1 MAISSTLTN
10 WAKVHGVWMGR
21 NSEQLSQNEPLLRTK
36 IFVPA
41 ARKDVIQ
48 RPRLIEALQSNLL
61 QQDSFTR
68 KLTLISAPAGYGK
81 TTLASQW
88 LGEAGLP
95 SAWLSLEAGENDASR
110 FLTYLLAAVQ
120 RLSPQLGA
128 SMRGMLMAPQRPP
141 TEILLTPLI
150 NELAALEEAMLIVLD
165 DYHVIHGQ
173 PVHEILNFL
182 VDHLPPNVHLV
193 ILSREDPPLPLH
205 RLNARRQMLGLRQ
218 AELSFSAEEAV
229 DFFQR
234 ISGLEVTPDQAA
246 RLTRRTEGWV
256 TGLQLAALSM
266 RTALDQEAFIASFTG
281 SNRFVLDY
289 LFEEVFNIQP
299 KEIRSFL
306 LQTAVL
312 ERVCA
317 GLADAVTGGEGSQAL
332 LEELEHANFFIVP
345 LDQSR
350 QWYRYHRLF
359 ADLLRHRLG
368 QSSLDVKKLH
378 ELAGRWHAQHG
389 YLEEAIEHALQ
400 GEHWEP
406 ACRWIAE
413 AGGRCLRRGEIF
425 TLLGWCRR
433 VPEAVLLK
441 QSDRALTF
449 IWALILAG
457 QLDSADRVLEQL
469 KTYAHDETA
478 RVRGEIAAAEAY
490 LSRSRGDVQKTIER
504 SKTALSL
511 IPEDDRGN
519 RGTVALNLGLTTWHL
534 GRLDETQSAL
544 EEALEDTRAARN
556 HYGHQTA
563 LLFMAR
569 TLGARGQL
577 VEAHDYLE
585 QALTIGENVPT
596 AVLVHTDLAA
606 LAFERNRVDCAWDH
620 LDRAEATAEATH
632 STEFRTACAVQ
643 RALFHL
649 GLGHAAAAARALEPA
664 LALLHEQDFAPTTQA
679 RIAACQAQ
687 IALVAGDLEQV
698 QVILEAIPL
707 PHDAQTFF
715 RFIDLN
721 RARLLRARGE
731 LEQALRALSAAAKQA
746 DDAGWGYAS
755 HAIRLLQALS
765 SQDID
770 YAIDCLKPSLQQA
783 EDAGFLRIFLSEGD
797 GILDTLKEAARRGI
811 APEYV
816 GRILA
821 AHEVAA
827 GISPG
832 SEKLLEALSDRELEV
847 LRLVAAGL
855 TNREI
860 AEQLVVSLGTAKAH
874 IHHIFGKLGVNS
886 RTQAAAR
893 AHDLGLI

>member
-1 MAISSTLTN
+1 
-10 WAKVHGVWMGR
+10 MGR
-21 NSEQLSQNEPLLRTK
+21 NPEQPSQNEPLLRTK

-48 RPRLIEALQSNLL
+48 RPRLIETLQSNLL

-81 TTLASQW
+81 TTLTSQW

-128 SMRGMLMAPQRPP
+128 SIRGMLMAPQRPP

-378 ELAGRWHAQHG
+378 ELAGRWYAQHG

-413 AGGRCLRRGEIF
+413 VGDKCLRRGEIS
-425 TLLGWCRR
+425 TLLGWCR
-433 VPEAVLLK
+433 
-441 QSDRALTF
+441 
-449 IWALILAG
+449 
-457 QLDSADRVLEQL
+457 
-469 KTYAHDETA
+469 
-478 RVRGEIAAAEAY
+478 
-490 LSRSRGDVQKTIER
+490 
-504 SKTALSL
+504 
-511 IPEDDRGN
+511 
-519 RGTVALNLGLTTWHL
+519 
-534 GRLDETQSAL
+534 
-544 EEALEDTRAARN
+544 
-556 HYGHQTA
+556 
-563 LLFMAR
+563 
-569 TLGARGQL
+569 
-577 VEAHDYLE
+577 
-585 QALTIGENVPT
+585 
-596 AVLVHTDLAA
+596 
-606 LAFERNRVDCAWDH
+606 
-620 LDRAEATAEATH
+620 
-632 STEFRTACAVQ
+632 
-643 RALFHL
+643 
-649 GLGHAAAAARALEPA
+649 
-664 LALLHEQDFAPTTQA
+664 
-679 RIAACQAQ
+679 
-687 IALVAGDLEQV
+687 
-698 QVILEAIPL
+698 
-707 PHDAQTFF
+707 
-715 RFIDLN
+715 
-721 RARLLRARGE
+721 
-731 LEQALRALSAAAKQA
+731 
-746 DDAGWGYAS
+746 
-755 HAIRLLQALS
+755 
-765 SQDID
+765 
-770 YAIDCLKPSLQQA
+770 
-783 EDAGFLRIFLSEGD
+783 
-797 GILDTLKEAARRGI
+797 
-811 APEYV
+811 
-816 GRILA
+816 
-821 AHEVAA
+821 
-827 GISPG
+827 
-832 SEKLLEALSDRELEV
+832 
-847 LRLVAAGL
+847 
-855 TNREI
+855 
-860 AEQLVVSLGTAKAH
+860 
-874 IHHIFGKLGVNS
+874 
-886 RTQAAAR
+886 
-893 AHDLGLI
+893 